1 MTMNTSNPVIEP
13 IILQFDRGT
22 LILRPKHRVEPILPN
37 LPMVQWDERTLLHRA
52 PAYQYREIVLTL
64 RQYQVPYQDQARQF
78 EPCALPL
85 TEAIIPRS
93 YQQQALE
100 VWLNSGRRGVV
111 ALPTGAGKTLLA
123 FLLMAEVQRPV
134 LIHVPTL
141 DLMQQWATQLQR
153 YFNRPI
159 GLLGGGQHD
168 IQAITV
174 ATYDSALIHIHRY
187 GNQFGFLVF
196 DECHHL
202 LGEQYQYLAIASL
215 APFRLGLTATPEH
228 REERAQISDQL
239 CGPVCFQAHID
250 ELEGKT
256 LAPYQVHTLEVEM
269 AADEWEEYQAA
280 RQCYLAFVKAERID
294 FKQPK
299 GWNTF
304 LWKSSHSPQGREA
317 FQAYL
322 RQKQLSQAS
331 SAKEHWIWRLLRH
344 HAGDRI
350 IIFTQDNAMAYR
362 IGQRFFLP
370 VLTHHTKLK
379 EREHFLQAFRQGE
392 YPVLVTSKV
401 LNEGVDV
408 PEANV
413 AIVVSGSGS
422 IREHVQRLGRI
433 LRAQPGK
440 QAHLYELV
448 SKATAEYYINQR
460 RRQHRAYQ
468 RFTA

>member
-1 MTMNTSNPVIEP
+1 MA
-13 IILQFDRGT
+13 
-22 LILRPKHRVEPILPN
+22 LRHHQL
-37 LPMVQWDERTLLHRA
+37 
-52 PAYQYREIVLTL
+52 
-64 RQYQVPYQDQARQF
+64 PYQDQARQF
-78 EPCALPL
+78 EPCDLPL
-85 TEAIIPRS
+85 ATTITPRS
-93 YQQQALE
+93 FQQQAME
-100 VWLNSGRRGVV
+100 AWLQAGSRGVV
-111 ALPTGAGKTLLA
+111 TLPTGAGKTILA
-123 FLLMAEVQRPV
+123 LMLITQVRRPT

-141 DLMQQWATQLQR
+141 DLMQQWHQVLR
-153 YFNRPI
+153 HHFDRPI

-168 IQAITV
+168 LQTITV
-174 ATYDSALIHIHRY
+174 ATYDSALLQVAHQ
-187 GNQFGFLVF
+187 GNRFGFLVF

-202 LGEQYQYLAIASL
+202 LGEQYQYTALAAI
-215 APFRLGLTATPEH
+215 APFRLGLTATPEQ
-228 REERAQISDQL
+228 RPDRMQLSDQL

-256 LAPYQVHTLEVEM
+256 LAPYQVRTLEVEM
-269 AADEWEEYQAA
+269 EVQEWEEYQQA
-280 RQCYLAFVKAERID
+280 RQCYLEFVKAEGID
-294 FKQPK
+294 FRHPK

-304 LWKSSHSPQGREA
+304 LWKSSRSPQGRLA
-317 FQAYL
+317 FKAYL

-331 SAKEHWIWRLLRH
+331 RSKEQWIWQLLKQ

-362 IGQRFFLP
+362 LGSRFFLP

-379 EREHFLQAFRQGE
+379 EREAFLQGFRQGD
-392 YPVLVTSKV
+392 YSILVTSKV

-433 LRAQPGK
+433 LRAQPDK
-440 QAHLYELV
+440 QAYLYELV
-448 SKATAEYYINQR
+448 SKDTGEYYVNQR

-468 RFTA
+468 RFIA